1 MRSSRMGQEY
11 ETKGNGGKSGI
22 AGRVFIIIIVCVV
35 IYFVSAGTV
44 GKWIAQNIVTPVLS
58 LFEDNDAAT
67 GGDGL
72 QAQATGSAQDTGE
85 KVNEKILLPD
95 LSVYALQIGV
105 YAEQA
110 NADEV
115 AGIAKER
122 GGAGYILNDGNM
134 RVLLSAY
141 KTRDEA
147 KSVADNLLSAENYE
161 TYEYDLPAKGVTFDI
176 TVTHQENLDAIKA
189 FFESTKSIHDSYY
202 DLALKFDKKEIT
214 ADDVAAAL
222 AGLKEDARSKIEA
235 IQAMNKEGDAVLENM
250 KNFADGLEQCLGVDI
265 AGKTD
270 VEISSQLKY
279 NYIWL
284 SDLYRNFIDGFK

>member
-1 MRSSRMGQEY
+1 MRSSRMGQDY
-11 ETKGNGGKSGI
+11 ETKGDGGKSGI

-35 IYFVSAGTV
+35 IYFVSAGAV

-67 GGDGL
+67 GSEGPE
-72 QAQATGSAQDTGE
+72 AQAPGTAQNTGE
-85 KVNEKILLPD
+85 KVNEKIVLPD
-95 LSVYALQIGV
+95 LSVFALQIGV

-110 NADEV
+110 NADEA
-115 AGIAKER
+115 AGLAQER

-141 KTRDEA
+141 ETQDEA
-147 KSVADNLLSAENYE
+147 KSVSDNLLSTENYE
-161 TYEYDLPAKGVTFDI
+161 TYEYDLAAKGVTFDI
-176 TVTHQENLDAIKA
+176 TAHQENLDAIRT
-189 FFESTKSIHDSYY
+189 FFEITKNIHDTYF
-202 DLALKFDKKEIT
+202 DLTLKFDKKEIT
-214 ADDVAAAL
+214 ADDVLASL
-222 AGLKEDARSKIEA
+222 AGLREDAQPNIEA
-235 IQAMNKEGDAVLENM
+235 IQAMNKEGDTVLGNM
-250 KNFADGLEQCLGVDI
+250 KNFADGLEECLNVDL

>member
-11 ETKGNGGKSGI
+11 KGKDDGKSGI

-58 LFEDNDAAT
+58 LFEENDAAGT
-67 GGDGL
+67 DIP
-72 QAQATGSAQDTGE
+72 QAEATGNPQDPGE

-95 LSVYALQIGV
+95 LSVYALQLGV

-110 NADEV
+110 NADDA
-115 AGIAKER
+115 AGLAKER

-141 KTRDEA
+141 KTREEA
-147 KSVADNLLSAENYE
+147 KSVSDNLLSTENYE

-176 TVTHQENLDAIKA
+176 TALRENVDAIKA
-189 FFESTKSIHDSYY
+189 FFETTKSIHDAYY
-202 DLALKFDKKEIT
+202 DLTLKYDKKEIT
-214 ADDVAAAL
+214 ADDVLAAL
-222 AGLKEDARSKIEA
+222 SGLKADAVPKIEA

-250 KNFADGLEQCLGVDI
+250 KNFADGLSECLRVDLS
-265 AGKTD
+265 GKSD